1 MFAAIGVKRDD
12 TGGKPLKYT
21 SKPVSLVIVPSRVAV
36 EPEIRIRDRATI
48 APPLLAIGALW
59 LLGVG
64 IARWRL
70 GTLPVRS
77 CQSSRFLSPS
87 LRIPP
92 WHQSRSATAGF
103 LMRSTI
109 RRHSAHVVSQLL

>member
-1 MFAAIGVKRDD
+1 MPIGALLAGPTAAN
-12 TGGKPLKYT
+12 L
-21 SKPVSLVIVPSRVAV
+21 SLVIPEGDYV
-36 EPEIRIRDRATI
+36 EPEIRIRDRATF
-48 APPLLAIGALW
+48 ASPLLAIGALW
-59 LLGVG
+59 LLGVA

-70 GTLPVRS
+70 GILPARS
-77 CQSSRFLSPS
+77 CQLSRSLSPS